1 MPRKT
6 KAELAAEKEALENT
20 EMEAVQQE
28 PGQEVTPLP
37 AEEEGDATSLPE
49 DEPHV

>member
-20 EMEAVQQE
+20 EME
-28 PGQEVTPLP
+28 
-37 AEEEGDATSLPE
+37 SM
-49 DEPHV
+49 

>member
-20 EMEAVQQE
+20 EMEVME
-28 PGQEVTPLP
+28 PGHEVTPLP
-37 AEEEGDATSLPE
+37 AEEEGPE
-49 DEPHV
+49 SIEIGRAHV